1 MKSAGDQTS
10 EVDNDQLTAITDPLT
25 TTKEVAKE
33 LNVAQSMVI
42 WCLKQTGKVKRLDK
56 WMPHKP
62 TGNQKSRHSEVLSSL
77 ILHNNEPFLNQIV
90 TYDQKMHCI

>member
-62 TGNQKSRHSEVLSSL
+62 TGNQKVV
-77 ILHNNEPFLNQIV
+77 ILKCCLLLFYTTMNHFSIRL
-90 TYDQKMHCI
+90 